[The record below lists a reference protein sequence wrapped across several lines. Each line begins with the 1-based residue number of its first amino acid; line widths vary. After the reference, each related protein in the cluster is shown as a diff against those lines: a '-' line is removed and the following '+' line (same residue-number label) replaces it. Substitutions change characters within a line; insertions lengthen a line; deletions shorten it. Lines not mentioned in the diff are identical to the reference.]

1 MSYKIKHAKQIVL
14 TFVGFPLIVLMAA
27 LIFIAIRQNLL
38 EKKYEYRSTVANA
51 LGIST
56 QTPVLYKGFEVGR
69 VRNFTLKED
78 GNIELLFYVLK
89 RYRNIMVQGSVLVR
103 NTNPITGKT
112 TLEFIRNPLSKQAI
126 ALEAELPSSDFEE
139 GRMKL
144 RQIAPEQ
151 SDPIASIINNLA
163 TLTRELNQDN
173 NSDKGAI
180 PRLLVNMADA
190 SEKANAGLVEA
201 QTIMAQLL
209 ILSRNL
215 NQDHNAESGVLIRLV
230 NNLADLSQGLN
241 QRLDKVDGLI
251 KGLQTGVDNYSKP
264 DSLLIKMIDPNRDL
278 LIKPLSS
285 TLTNLSNATEELSGI
300 MDTVN
305 NPELRVMLVNL
316 NQSLAQAKKTLEA
329 LNNNPFLRKGIS
341 PSQVGSSPP
350 GLRIH
355 EFPNEK

>member
-278 LIKPLSS
+278 LIKPLSN

-350 GLRIH
+350 GQRIH
-355 EFPNEK
+355 ELPNEK

>member
-27 LIFIAIRQNLL
+27 LVFIAIRQNLL
-38 EKKYEYRSTVANA
+38 EKKFEYRSTVANA

-69 VRNFTLKED
+69 VRDFSLKDD
-78 GNIELLFYVLK
+78 GNIELLFYILK
-89 RYRNIMVQGSVLVR
+89 RYKNIMVKGSVLVR

-112 TLEFIRNPLSKQAI
+112 TLEFIRDPMSKVPFT
-126 ALEAELPSSDFEE
+126 LEAEVPSSDFEE
-139 GRMKL
+139 GRLQL
-144 RQIAPEQ
+144 RHIAPEQ
-151 SDPIASIINNLA
+151 SDPIAAIINNIA
-163 TLTRELNQDN
+163 SLTRELNQDN
-173 NSDKGAI
+173 NPDKGAI

-201 QTIMAQLL
+201 QAIMAQLL
-209 ILSRNL
+209 VLSRNL
-215 NQDHNAESGVLIRLV
+215 NQDNNAQSGVLIRLV

-241 QRLDKVDGLI
+241 QRLDELDGI
-251 KGLQTGVDNYSKP
+251 IQGVQTGLNNYSKP

-278 LIKPLSS
+278 LITPLSNTLSSLS
-285 TLTNLSNATEELSGI
+285 TATDELSGI
-300 MDTVN
+300 LNTVN
-305 NPELRVMLVNL
+305 NPELRVMLANL

-341 PSQVGSSPP
+341 PSQTGTSPSVERMHEVP
-350 GLRIH
+350 G
-355 EFPNEK
+355 EE